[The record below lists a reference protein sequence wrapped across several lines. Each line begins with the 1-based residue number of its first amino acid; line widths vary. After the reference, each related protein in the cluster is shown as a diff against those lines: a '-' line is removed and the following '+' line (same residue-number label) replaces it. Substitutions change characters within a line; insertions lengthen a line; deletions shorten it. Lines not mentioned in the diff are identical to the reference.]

1 MKFSV
6 WPSPERAWSEIASL
20 ARTAEAQGWHGLWF
34 ADHLMPNSEDGEP
47 LDGDVFECWSIL
59 AAVGAITDRI
69 RLGSLVSPVTFHH
82 PAVLAKRAAA
92 VDHVSGGRA
101 VLGIGA
107 GWQVNEHRA
116 IGVEL
121 PAPGERVT
129 RFAEAIEMIA
139 GMLHEE
145 RTTTDGSWFRATDL
159 PAHPRPVQERL
170 PILVGTA
177 SPRMARLTAQWADEW
192 NTWGHPDEAARRMNV
207 FTEACT
213 RVGRDP
219 ATLHKSAQA
228 MIVLTDDAE
237 RAEQMRGALPA
248 DRSIVG
254 SAAEIVDTVGRYAEI
269 GFDEF
274 IVPDFTFGSSES
286 RRAETFGR
294 FWNDVA
300 TQL

>member
-6 WPSPERAWSEIASL
+6 WPSPERSWTELASL

-34 ADHLMPNSEDGEP
+34 ADHLMPNSEDGRSM
-47 LDGDVFECWSIL
+47 DGDVFECWSIL
-59 AAVGAITDRI
+59 AALAAITERI

-92 VDHVSGGRA
+92 VDHVSNGRA

-121 PAPGERVT
+121 PPPGERVT

-139 GMLHEE
+139 GMLRDE
-145 RTTTDGSWFRATDL
+145 RTTTEGSWFRATDL
-159 PAHPRPVQERL
+159 PAQPRPVQERL
-170 PILVGTA
+170 PLLVGTA

-192 NTWGHPDEAARRMNV
+192 NTWGNPDEAERRLGV
-207 FTEACT
+207 FREACT
-213 RVGRDP
+213 KADRDP

-228 MIVLTDDAE
+228 MVVLTDDTT
-237 RAEQMRGALPA
+237 RAEQMRGTLPA
-248 DRSIVG
+248 DRSVVG
-254 SAAEIVDTVGRYAEI
+254 SAGEVVDVVGRYAEL

-274 IVPDFTFGSSES
+274 IVPDFTFGSSAE
-286 RRAETFGR
+286 RRAEAFDR

-300 TQL
+300 TQI

>member
-20 ARTAEAQGWHGLWF
+20 ARTADAQGWHGLWF

-59 AAVGAITDRI
+59 AAVGAITERI

-121 PAPGERVT
+121 PPPGARVT

-139 GMLHEE
+139 GMLRDA
-145 RTTTDGSWFRATDL
+145 RTTTEGSWFRATNL
-159 PAHPRPVQERL
+159 PAQPRPVQDRL

-192 NTWGHPDEAARRMNV
+192 NTWGHPDEAARRMSV
-207 FTEACT
+207 FTEACG

-219 ATLHKSAQA
+219 AALHKSAQA
-228 MIVLTDDAE
+228 MIVLTDDDA
-237 RAEQMRGALPA
+237 RAEHMRGALPA

-254 SAAEIVDTVGRYAEI
+254 SASEIVDTVGRYSEL

-286 RRAETFGR
+286 GRAETVDR
-294 FWNDVA
+294 FWNDVV